1 MIVVIIGKTLEELN
15 LVEGEVIDTKEFIT
29 EFIQGEHLEYAS
41 SLLYRL
47 CAVYPELFNNPS
59 LEVLLDETEVKKC
72 IPNITKFIEEHL
84 SLVYCSKSPNDIKL
98 KLDDAYIEI
107 EGRLLTQG
115 ASWYRTNPNAPVC
128 SVLISDVLPLEGLE
142 NVLQPRIVKHS
153 YDLKQLSRIM
163 LRKCP

>member
-1 MIVVIIGKTLEELN
+1 
-15 LVEGEVIDTKEFIT
+15 
-29 EFIQGEHLEYAS
+29 
-41 SLLYRL
+41 
-47 CAVYPELFNNPS
+47 
-59 LEVLLDETEVKKC
+59 
-72 IPNITKFIEEHL
+72 
-84 SLVYCSKSPNDIKL
+84 L
-98 KLDDAYIEI
+98 KLDNAYIEI

-115 ASWYRTNPNAPVC
+115 TGWYRTNPNASVC